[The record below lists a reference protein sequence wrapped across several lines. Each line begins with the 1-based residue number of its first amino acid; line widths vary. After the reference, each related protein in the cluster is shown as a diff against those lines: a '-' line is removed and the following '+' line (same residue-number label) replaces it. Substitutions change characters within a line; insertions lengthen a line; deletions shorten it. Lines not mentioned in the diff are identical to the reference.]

1 MSFTVYTDG
10 CSNLPGRLLQ
20 ELEIQV
26 LPCHYVLDGQ
36 PGVFLGDIDALTP
49 MAIMTSSGA
58 ARC

>member
-36 PGVFLGDIDALTP
+36 PGVF
-49 MAIMTSSGA
+49 SGETEGY
-58 ARC
+58 RS